1 MFASTISILNGAATP
16 VAKSFVQVV
25 LNPTGSIRQ
34 DSSSTVIAPTRMIIN
49 HAVQGKGADT
59 IDRHL
64 LQFTTARVNSLGVS
78 RTLTTNF
85 VLAVPR
91 DSIITASDVADHVAF
106 VRNYLATSGVVAGL
120 LIGES

>member
-1 MFASTISILNGAATP
+1 MFASTLSILNGAATP
-16 VAKSFVQVV
+16 VAKSFVQVI
-25 LNPTGSIRQ
+25 LNPTGTVRQ
-34 DSSSTVIAPTRMIIN
+34 DTSSTITAPVRMTIN
-49 HAVQGKGADT
+49 HATQGKGAD
-59 IDRHL
+59 IVDRHL

-91 DSIITASDVADHVAF
+91 DTIITVSDVNDHVAF

>member
-1 MFASTISILNGAATP
+1 MFASTLTINNGAATP

-25 LNPTGSIRQ
+25 LNPTGSVRQ
-34 DSSSTVIAPTRMIIN
+34 DSSSTVTSPVRMIIN
-49 HAVQGKGADT
+49 HATQGKGADI

-64 LQFTTARVNSLGVS
+64 LQFTTARPNSLGVN

-91 DSIITASDVADHVAF
+91 DSIITATDVNDHVAF
-106 VRNYLATSGVVAGL
+106 VRNYLATAGVVAGL